1 MKNQPRI
8 PDPDSRARSVA
19 RMREVCTQFDEQI
32 AVLDRLSTQLESE
45 NNKNPVNI
53 YFKKRKQKRLLAERQ
68 SSELISNSG

>member
-1 MKNQPRI
+1 MNNQPRI
-8 PDPDSRARSVA
+8 PNPGMRARSVA

-32 AVLDRLSTQLESE
+32 AVLDRLSTQLEAE

-53 YFKKRKQKRLLAERQ
+53 YFEKRKQQRRFEQRQ